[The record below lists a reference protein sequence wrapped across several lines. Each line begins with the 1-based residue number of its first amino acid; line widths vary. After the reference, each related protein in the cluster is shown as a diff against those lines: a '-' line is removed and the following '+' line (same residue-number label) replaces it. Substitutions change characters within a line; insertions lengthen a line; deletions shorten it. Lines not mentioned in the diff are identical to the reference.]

1 MKSIQLKNVWKQAGL
16 IAAFGALAVVGVS
29 MNANQPVAHAA
40 ADKDKTVQ
48 IDPAQLPLPV
58 TGTVSAAQ
66 SGAWNVG
73 LTGTPTVNLGANSSV
88 KIAGNAFATP
98 IWTSQSD
105 NPALHTFT
113 YVLTTPFSGAESVFH
128 TTPVVTVPA
137 GLRYVIEHYS
147 VVCTL
152 PAGGTLADV
161 AVTVNDG
168 NFIRDDALPHVLA
181 VNGSISGWA
190 GNGLTKL
197 YADAGAVINLGAV
210 ANGTNLQS
218 CNGEIS
224 GYAVTL
230 P

>member
-1 MKSIQLKNVWKQAGL
+1 MSIQLKNVWKQAGL
-16 IAAFGALAVVGVS
+16 IAAFGALAVIGVS
-29 MNANQPVAHAA
+29 MNANQAVAHAA
-40 ADKDKTVQ
+40 DRTVQ
-48 IDPAQLPLPV
+48 IDPTQLPLPV

-73 LTGTPTVNLGANSSV
+73 LTGTPVVNLGATSSV

-113 YVLTTPFSGAESVFH
+113 YVLTTPFSGAASVFH

-147 VVCTL
+147 VACTI
-152 PAGGTLADV
+152 PVGGTLADV

-168 NFIRDDALPHVLA
+168 NFIRDDALPHVLG
-181 VNGSISGWA
+181 VNATVAGWA
-190 GNGLTKL
+190 GNGLTRL
-197 YADAGAVINLGAV
+197 YADAVR
-210 ANGTNLQS
+210 
-218 CNGEIS
+218 IS
-224 GYAVTL
+224 SPAMARSPVMR
-230 P
+230 